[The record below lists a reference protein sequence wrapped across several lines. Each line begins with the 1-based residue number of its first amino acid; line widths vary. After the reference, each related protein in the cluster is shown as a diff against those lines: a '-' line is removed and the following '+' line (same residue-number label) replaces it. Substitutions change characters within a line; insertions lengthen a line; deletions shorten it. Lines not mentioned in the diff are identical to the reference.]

1 MGFFD
6 KVWGGIK
13 GAATSVYD
21 HALKPV
27 YNSVLKPVY
36 NGVIKPI
43 GEMGINRVKSLMGA
57 GDKMIGAAGNV
68 ASGAGNV
75 AVGMGDLFTGKSN
88 ILLYVGLGIV
98 GVVVVSKLMDK
109 L

>member
-6 KVWGGIK
+6 SVWGGIK

-27 YNSVLKPVY
+27 YSSVL
-36 NGVIKPI
+36 KPI
-43 GEMGINRVKSLMGA
+43 GEMGINRVKTLMGT

-68 ASGAGNV
+68 ATGVGNT
-75 AVGMGDLFTGKSN
+75 AVGLGDILSGNSN
-88 ILLYVGLGIV
+88 IMVYLGLGIV
-98 GVVVVSKLMDK
+98 GVIVVSKLMDK